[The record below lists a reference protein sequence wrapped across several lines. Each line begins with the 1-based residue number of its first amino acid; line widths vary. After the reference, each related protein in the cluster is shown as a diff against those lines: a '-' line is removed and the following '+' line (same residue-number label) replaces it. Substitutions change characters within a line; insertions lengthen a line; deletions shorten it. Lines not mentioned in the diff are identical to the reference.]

1 VTAARTT
8 GGAQISDLLDMI
20 PEAIVGVDRDGEVVL
35 VNAEASELLGYQRDE
50 LLHHPIELL
59 VSTSFGAAL
68 NRSRTAAVDDPAC
81 SANTAAVQ
89 VDVHRKDGGAFLAEI
104 RLTTRRITGS
114 VIVILGIRKVAQR
127 QRPTDL
133 FQGVV
138 EAAGDAAVAV
148 DGRGLIARVNP
159 EAEALF
165 GYTSVELVDRPIGVL
180 VPVPG
185 LDLPDPQTT
194 QRKRSAARMDGNAT
208 PLEGRRKDGS
218 DFPVEISLSAI
229 DTNQGLLISAA
240 IRDASDRAETRREEV
255 RADVQRERDVLE
267 SRLHQTHRLESLG
280 HLAGGVAHDFNNLLA
295 AILNYSGFVSDEVAA
310 ELASRPVE
318 ERARLTAVL
327 SDVAQ
332 IGAAAER
339 AAGLTHQLLAFARRE
354 VRHPEVLDINAIVVD
369 VESLLRRTLGEQVAF
384 VTQAASDLKAV
395 RADRGQ
401 MEQILLNL
409 AVNARDA
416 MPNGGTLCVVTE
428 NFTVDEEYAA
438 HHPLVDAGSYVRLR
452 VTDTGHGM
460 DRETLDRAFEPFFS
474 TKPKDKGTGL
484 GLATVYGIVSQSAG
498 MVELHSEVG
507 TGTTVTIL
515 LPAVAAPITT
525 HDVARPISVHRA
537 GETVLV
543 VEDEELVLDVARRIL
558 TQHGY
563 RVLVA
568 RSGAEAVAL
577 IDGRSE
583 KIDLLLTDVVMPG
596 ATGKEVAEAVSAR
609 RPGIRVLYMS
619 GYPESVIASQGVVD
633 QGIRLLSKPFK
644 ALDLLQHVRAVLDAP
659 ISRSDRGG
667 GS

>member
-1 VTAARTT
+1 
-8 GGAQISDLLDMI
+8 MI
-20 PEAIVGVDRDGEVVL
+20 PEAIVGVDGDGEVVL

-50 LLHHPIELL
+50 LLHRPVELL

-68 NRSRTAAVDDPAC
+68 TRSRTAAVDDPGRPAH
-81 SANTAAVQ
+81 AAAVL
-89 VDVHRKDGGAFLAEI
+89 VDVRRKDGSCFPAEI
-104 RLTTRRITGS
+104 RSTTKRMTGS
-114 VIVILGIRKVAQR
+114 MIAMLGIRKVAER
-127 QRPTDL
+127 QRSTAR
-133 FQGVV
+133 GVV
-138 EAAGDAAVAV
+138 EAPGDAAVAF
-148 DGRGLIARVNP
+148 DGGGLIVRVNP

-165 GYTSVELVDRPIGVL
+165 GYTSAELMDQPVGVL
-180 VPVPG
+180 VPLPG
-185 LDLPDPQTT
+185 LDLPDPPTA
-194 QRKRSAARMDGNAT
+194 QRRRPAARMDGNAM

-218 DFPVEISLSAI
+218 RFPVEISLSAI
-229 DTNQGLLISAA
+229 DTNQGLVISAA

-280 HLAGGVAHDFNNLLA
+280 QLAGGVAHDFNNLLA

-416 MPNGGTLCVVTE
+416 MPNGGTLRVVTE
-428 NFTVDEEYAA
+428 NFTVHEEYAA
-438 HHPLVDAGSYVRLR
+438 LHPLVEAGSYVRLR
-452 VTDTGHGM
+452 VTDTGQGM
-460 DRETLDRAFEPFFS
+460 DRETLDRVFEPFFS

-525 HDVARPISVHRA
+525 HDVARPISVDHA

-568 RSGAEAVAL
+568 RSGAEALAL

-596 ATGKEVAEAVSAR
+596 ATGKEVAEAVSER
-609 RPGIRVLYMS
+609 RPNIRVLYMS
-619 GYPESVIASQGVVD
+619 GYPESVVASQGVVD
-633 QGIRLLSKPFK
+633 QAIRLLSKPFK
-644 ALDLLQHVRAVLDAP
+644 ALDLLQHVRGVLDAP
-659 ISRSDRGG
+659 IARSDPGG